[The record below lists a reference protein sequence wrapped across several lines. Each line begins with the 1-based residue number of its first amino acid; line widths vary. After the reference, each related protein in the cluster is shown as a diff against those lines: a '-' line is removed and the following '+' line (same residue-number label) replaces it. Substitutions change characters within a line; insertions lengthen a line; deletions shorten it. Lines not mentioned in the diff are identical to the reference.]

1 MRPAGLGRVRAG
13 AQGLRVREPW
23 PAIGGTIHRRRC
35 PPECRQA
42 CAIPLGVRTVGV
54 ALRECCA
61 EHDHGVLGRT
71 VGAGPWGAE
80 EGTWCVGS
88 TSTEME
94 ETTLRSEGS
103 SCTEGGGGG
112 VGWSDEL
119 TTVRL
124 LLSCRQSSIFCIC
137 TFRKVSSTLDNGA
150 SFHVLS
156 AQSAVGRV
164 STMSELYLCRTSA
177 SPVTAA
183 K

>member
-23 PAIGGTIHRRRC
+23 PAIGGTIYRRRR
-35 PPECRQA
+35 PPECHQA
-42 CAIPLGVRTVGV
+42 RAFPLGVRTMGT
-54 ALRECCA
+54 AMRECSA
-61 EHDHGVLGRT
+61 EHDHGVLGRA

-94 ETTLRSEGS
+94 EATLRSKGG
-103 SCTEGGGGG
+103 SCTEGAGGG
-112 VGWSDEL
+112 VGRSDEL

-124 LLSCRQSSIFCIC
+124 LLSCRQSSIFCMC

-150 SFHVLS
+150 SFHVLF

-164 STMSELYLCRTSA
+164 SQDEPALLM
-177 SPVTAA
+177 
-183 K
+183 